1 MERPLV
7 KEVSINYILRK
18 AAELLIDLR
27 GELVRNDPH
36 ELSVL
41 PRMKFWQILIGLPL
55 GLNEDELLEVF
66 ENDLSFDNY
75 GNVDYTSILNKE
87 LFQTLEAKRIREL
100 ALSNAGQ
107 KRKKLDFNS
116 AMYGDAV
123 EEQDEMK
130 LADTRKVVVED
141 LIFIDDLEMLIYST
155 VSPKTSTIFVT
166 SLQKHKVDFRSK
178 QKQENVQYVDLADVG
193 SKNYEELQQLKI
205 QREVAKTQ
213 ENDVMTNHYKLIAKL
228 RGHKNSDPPS
238 ICYIPQSNCLVSAE
252 KSFETE
258 DIK

>member
-1 MERPLV
+1 
-7 KEVSINYILRK
+7 
-18 AAELLIDLR
+18 
-27 GELVRNDPH
+27 
-36 ELSVL
+36 
-41 PRMKFWQILIGLPL
+41 
-55 GLNEDELLEVF
+55 
-66 ENDLSFDNY
+66 
-75 GNVDYTSILNKE
+75 
-87 LFQTLEAKRIREL
+87 
-100 ALSNAGQ
+100 
-107 KRKKLDFNS
+107 
-116 AMYGDAV
+116 MYGDAV